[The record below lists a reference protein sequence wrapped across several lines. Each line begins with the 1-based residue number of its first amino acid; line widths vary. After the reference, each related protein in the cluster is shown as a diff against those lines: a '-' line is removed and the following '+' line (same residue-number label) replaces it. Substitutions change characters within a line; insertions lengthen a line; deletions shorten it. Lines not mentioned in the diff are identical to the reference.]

1 MVTNTLHLQKEREI
15 DITEY
20 CLDFIDRQSERVSE
34 KFFQLIVI
42 MQEVKIVHTNFVK
55 KLTNTR
61 FYELRI
67 KAGNEY
73 RIIIFAIDHL
83 NFSECTK
90 AVCLN
95 GFIKKSNKDYL
106 KAINEAEKIL
116 EEYLKNQEI

>member
-1 MVTNTLHLQKEREI
+1 MREI

-20 CLDFIDRQSERVSE
+20 CLDFVDKQGKRVSD

-42 MQEVKIVHTNFVK
+42 MEDVKIVHANFVK
-55 KLTNTR
+55 KLQNTK

-73 RIIIFAIDHL
+73 RVIIFAIDHL

-95 GFIKKSNKDYL
+95 GFTKKSNKDYL
-106 KAINEAEKIL
+106 KAIKEAEKIL
-116 EEYLKNQEI
+116 EEYLKNKEL